1 MTLHELRSNKNLQ
14 LAIGKSEEV
23 RIVLAVMVDEYI
35 KLGFMGRTSNLAE
48 SEKVETLGQ
57 LQGFNKAI
65 DVVKQ
70 CGEPPTPAMRE
81 IQSTY
86 GAVEPS
92 AKGKKK

>member
-1 MTLHELRSNKNLQ
+1 MTLHELRSNKNLM

-23 RIVLAVMVDEYI
+23 RIVLAVLTDEYI
-35 KLGFMGRTSNLAE
+35 KFGYMGSTTSLTEAG
-48 SEKVETLGQ
+48 KIETLGQ

-65 DVVKQ
+65 ATVKQ
-70 CGEPPTPAMRE
+70 CGEPPAPALRE